1 MSKLVVIAYDAPHK
15 AAEVRARLRKMQKE
29 QTIDLDEALVAIKD
43 EDGDVS
49 LLQTYKPTATAAPM
63 RGFWNSLVGLILM
76 NPVLGMATARR
87 ANAVTGA
94 LTEVGVDEDFVKDLT
109 ATFLNGTSVLF
120 ALVREAST
128 EKVFAELR
136 GTGGRVLETTLKHEE
151 EEKLQAA
158 LNAAA

>member
-1 MSKLVVIAYDAPHK
+1 M
-15 AAEVRARLRKMQKE
+15 
-29 QTIDLDEALVAIKD
+29 
-43 EDGDVS
+43 
-49 LLQTYKPTATAAPM
+49 
-63 RGFWNSLVGLILM
+63 
-76 NPVLGMATARR
+76 
-87 ANAVTGA
+87 
-94 LTEVGVDEDFVKDLT
+94 KDLT